1 MHTIQKITSAFL
13 GVLFLFPMWGMA
25 QQSIKGRVTEAATQ
39 QPLPFANVCLWQDT
53 TLVKCVSSD
62 ENGQFKID
70 NVYPGIYKI
79 SVSFIGYQTH
89 IEYGIQV
96 NAGKDRILQFSLQ
109 PSAIALESVEVTAE
123 RGIQSNDPMAVVSAR
138 TFSVEESELYV
149 GSRFDPARMVANY
162 AGVQGADD
170 SRNDIVVRGNSPLG
184 VLWRVEGIPIPNPN
198 HFAVSGSTGGPVTI
212 INNKAL
218 ANSDFYSGAF
228 PAEFGN
234 AIAAVF
240 DLKLRNGNNEKH
252 QFTSQFGFLGTEL
265 AAEGPIKKQKSSYLA
280 AYRYSTLALFSGAGI
295 DIGTNAVPRYQDLN
309 FKLNFPLNDGK
320 SISVFGLA
328 GKSDIDIVISQQ
340 KDTSEIDLYGQND
353 RDQYFGTRMA
363 TIGAVYTHPV
373 NEKWLFKNTLA
384 IAHENQHAFHQYIA
398 RHVDNNGM
406 FVIDSVYDYLY
417 FHFTQNKIADHVYAS
432 YRPAARWWIKAG
444 IVAEFY
450 QLLFNDS
457 QFYETPPHWEVRWNT
472 NKNTYIV
479 QPYIQALHSINEKQ
493 DITFGLHGLYFG
505 YNSTYSFPEPRVG
518 WQFKIN
524 SKHMLSAGM
533 GLHSQIIPFYVYFYL
548 QPDSS
553 GRRRIINQHVG
564 PMKSHHNVVGYT
576 YQGKF
581 RFRAEIYY
589 QYLFDI
595 PVEVKP
601 SAFSLVNQGSSFSRF
616 FPSELTNKGTGY
628 NTGVEFTFE
637 KFVYGKYFLMSS
649 LTLYDSKYKASDGK
663 WRNTDFNG
671 RYIFNFLAGKTFK
684 ASKKSTINIG
694 TKFTYAG
701 SRRYGIID
709 TLRTFAEREIIFSD
723 SLYNQFQFPPYLR
736 LDFKI
741 NFLVNNPKASHEI
754 GIDLINVTNRRNI
767 LNYTFAPVQGTDRPP
782 IKLNYQLGFLPLF
795 YYKINF
801 QANVR

>member
-1 MHTIQKITSAFL
+1 MQLNKITRIINLVMILL

-252 QFTSQFGFLGTEL
+252 EFNTQFGFLGTEL

-295 DIGTNAVPRYQDLN
+295 DIGTNA
-309 FKLNFPLNDGK
+309 
-320 SISVFGLA
+320 
-328 GKSDIDIVISQQ
+328 
-340 KDTSEIDLYGQND
+340 EIDLGNRQAMFSASSPTGPAFEGGQ
-353 RDQYFGTRMA
+353 
-363 TIGAVYTHPV
+363 I
-373 NEKWLFKNTLA
+373 
-384 IAHENQHAFHQYIA
+384 
-398 RHVDNNGM
+398 
-406 FVIDSVYDYLY
+406 
-417 FHFTQNKIADHVYAS
+417 
-432 YRPAARWWIKAG
+432 
-444 IVAEFY
+444 
-450 QLLFNDS
+450 
-457 QFYETPPHWEVRWNT
+457 
-472 NKNTYIV
+472 
-479 QPYIQALHSINEKQ
+479 
-493 DITFGLHGLYFG
+493 
-505 YNSTYSFPEPRVG
+505 
-518 WQFKIN
+518 
-524 SKHMLSAGM
+524 SAGM
-533 GLHSQIIPFYVYFYL
+533 RAAPGAIERVRIDPETRIP
-548 QPDSS
+548 
-553 GRRRIINQHVG
+553 
-564 PMKSHHNVVGYT
+564 
-576 YQGKF
+576 
-581 RFRAEIYY
+581 RFRVIGEEKWSDEWQIGANAPLESQPAHLAAGICGSGIIEAVAE
-589 QYLFDI
+589 L
-595 PVEVKP
+595 
-601 SAFSLVNQGSSFSRF
+601 
-616 FPSELTNKGTGY
+616 
-628 NTGVEFTFE
+628 
-637 KFVYGKYFLMSS
+637 
-649 LTLYDSKYKASDGK
+649 
-663 WRNTDFNG
+663 
-671 RYIFNFLAGKTFK
+671 FLAGVINSDGRILPDPDNPYLVWNGRTGAYILATGEQTISGEPILITQEDIRNIQLAK
-684 ASKKSTINIG
+684 AAL
-694 TKFTYAG
+694 YAG
-701 SRRYGIID
+701 AKLLMNRSGSQTIDRIILAGAFGSYIDPKHAMILGLIPDCDLERVYAVGNAAGDGARIALLDRNKRREAQQIARWIKYIETAVDPDFQREFVDAMYIPHRRDPFPHLAGILPVNRD
-709 TLRTFAEREIIFSD
+709 ESNTRLERRRRSIRGQS
-723 SLYNQFQFPPYLR
+723 
-736 LDFKI
+736 
-741 NFLVNNPKASHEI
+741 AS
-754 GIDLINVTNRRNI
+754 
-767 LNYTFAPVQGTDRPP
+767 P
-782 IKLNYQLGFLPLF
+782 
-795 YYKINF
+795 
-801 QANVR
+801 